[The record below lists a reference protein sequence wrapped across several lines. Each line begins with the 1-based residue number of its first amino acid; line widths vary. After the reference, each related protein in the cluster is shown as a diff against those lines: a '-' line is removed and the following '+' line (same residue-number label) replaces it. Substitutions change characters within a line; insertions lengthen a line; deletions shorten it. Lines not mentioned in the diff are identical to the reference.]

1 MPRFALALAL
11 LATATP
17 LSAEETPKSASKK
30 AGVDLMAGPTVTSD
44 GHPVEFIRAKF
55 VEHGGWGVF
64 QDISYKTGDSLS
76 DYEKERC
83 KLDLYL
89 PKNKKDYPVIV
100 WFHGGGLTGGQKAG
114 GDTTKVAESWAN
126 AGIAVASVN
135 YRLSPK
141 VKFPAYIEDGA
152 AAVAWVKKNIATHG
166 GDPKHVFVGGHSA
179 GAYLTMMLGLDAKYL
194 KAVGVETSS
203 LAGLFP
209 VSGQTMTHFAVRQE
223 RGLPKDDVIADEAAP
238 IHFARKDAPPMLL
251 LMGDKDWP
259 ARLEENAYFAA
270 ILKTKKNE
278 TTTLLVVPD
287 RTHGSIFGKLL
298 EEADPGRAAFLKFVA
313 DPSGFAKQ
321 Q

>member
-1 MPRFALALAL
+1 MRIPASLSPGLIPMLVLTLF
-11 LATATP
+11 TAAS
-17 LSAEETPKSASKK
+17 LSAEEKSR
-30 AGVDLMAGPTVTSD
+30 VQIDV
-44 GHPVEFIRAKF
+44 KF
-55 VEHGGWGVF
+55 VEVGGWGILN
-64 QDISYKTGDSLS
+64 DIPYKAGDSLS

-114 GDTTKVAESWAN
+114 GDTAKVVESWVQ

-166 GDPKHVFVGGHSA
+166 GDPKRVFIGGHSA

-194 KAVGVETSS
+194 KAAGVDVLSI
-203 LAGLFP
+203 AGLIP
-209 VSGQTMTHFAVRQE
+209 VSGQTMTHFTVRQE
-223 RGLPKDDVIADEAAP
+223 RGLPKEDVIADEAAP
-238 IHFARKDAPPMLL
+238 IHFARKDTPPMLL

-259 ARLEENAYFAA
+259 ARLEENQYFAA
-270 ILKTKKNE
+270 ILKTKGNKR
-278 TTTLLVVPD
+278 TTLIVVPD
-287 RTHGSIFGKLL
+287 RTHGSIFGKLRD
-298 EEADPGRAAFLKFVA
+298 EADPGRAAFLKFVA
-313 DPSGFAKQ
+313 DPLAFTKQ
-321 Q
+321 E